1 MNRAR
6 NRRTGVSPVYSN
18 VGAYC
23 IRPHSLNNKF
33 KEAKKF
39 MKMKILLVEN
49 DKFIRDSFSERL
61 KNNKYEVSS
70 AEDGEEAIDKI
81 AADDFDVVIT
91 DIRIPKV
98 NGIEVL
104 KFTKKNK
111 PKTKV
116 IMMNTYV
123 SQEAINEIIEL
134 GAYKYIGKSSFLKD
148 IVRILDKITRRG

>member
-1 MNRAR
+1 
-6 NRRTGVSPVYSN
+6 
-18 VGAYC
+18 
-23 IRPHSLNNKF
+23 
-33 KEAKKF
+33 

-70 AEDGEEAIDKI
+70 AEDGEEAIEKI
-81 AADDFDVVIT
+81 TAGNFGVVIT
-91 DIRIPKV
+91 DIGIPKV

-111 PKTKV
+111 PKIKV

-123 SQEAINEIIEL
+123 NQEVINEIIEL
-134 GAYKYIGKSSFLKD
+134 GAYQYIGKSSFLKD
-148 IVRILDKITRRG
+148 IVRILDKITRGGYKI